1 MNTDT
6 KSRKLLG
13 RMVKIGITISS
24 VTRGLDARKLLGRL
38 ISIGVVIA
46 AVGLGLEVLYS
57 TNYYP
62 RTDDAEV
69 FANFIGIAP
78 QVEGP
83 IISLAVQDNDFLK
96 QGQLLFEIDPRPY
109 EYALQ
114 RARSDFNTLEGQI
127 TDERRTIA
135 SQVSA
140 VGAARANTD
149 SAAANIDRALAA
161 VNEAK
166 A

>member
-62 RTDDAEV
+62 RTEDLHIMLQ
-69 FANFIGIAP
+69 N
-78 QVEGP
+78 
-83 IISLAVQDNDFLK
+83 
-96 QGQLLFEIDPRPY
+96 LLTERFKLRFHYDGRQMQAYVLTCVSVSETT
-109 EYALQ
+109 ALHLFFH
-114 RARSDFNTLEGQI
+114 A
-127 TDERRTIA
+127 
-135 SQVSA
+135 
-140 VGAARANTD
+140 
-149 SAAANIDRALAA
+149 
-161 VNEAK
+161 
-166 A
+166 

>member
-1 MNTDT
+1 MSTDT

-13 RMVKIGITISS
+13 RMVKIGIAISS

-46 AVGLGLEVLYS
+46 AAGLGLEVLYS

-83 IISLAVQDNDFLK
+83 ITRLNVRDNQFVKQGELSFTAPTTIHEPTMPKCLQISLGL
-96 QGQLLFEIDPRPY
+96 RRRW
-109 EYALQ
+109 
-114 RARSDFNTLEGQI
+114 RARLLG
-127 TDERRTIA
+127 
-135 SQVSA
+135 
-140 VGAARANTD
+140 
-149 SAAANIDRALAA
+149 
-161 VNEAK
+161 
-166 A
+166 

>member
-1 MNTDT
+1 MNTDP

-46 AVGLGLEVLYS
+46 AVGLGLEVLYR

-83 IISLAVQDNDFLK
+83 ITRLNVRDNQFVK
-96 QGQLLFEIDPRPY
+96 QGELLF
-109 EYALQ
+109 
-114 RARSDFNTLEGQI
+114 RSE
-127 TDERRTIA
+127 ERR
-135 SQVSA
+135 
-140 VGAARANTD
+140 VGKECR
-149 SAAANIDRALAA
+149 SRWSPYH
-161 VNEAK
+161 
-166 A
+166 